1 MSFDVPCFVLNLK
14 RSPDRRERITSSF
27 NRLRIP
33 FEFIDAVD
41 GVALSATE
49 IKKVVTSGYSR
60 NLGFKIPPGYIG
72 CTLSHRIALQTI
84 VERGIDVGIVFEDDT
99 DLSDDFA
106 ERVGAAL
113 AAPCEWDVLKLGSVL
128 HEHARG
134 KILARSTYGRIVR
147 LPIPSYL
154 ANAYAVSNIGARK
167 LVSALFPVR
176 EFLDLCFQAPWRTG
190 VDVCELLPYPA
201 RPTDVPSTAGRSS
214 LLDQKNGLSRTLRR
228 LPARIDRSVGRR
240 LHMIRWFGW
249 KAAIGIEELDEV
261 N

>member
-14 RSPDRRERITSSF
+14 RSPERREHMTRAL
-27 NRLRIP
+27 NRLDIP

-41 GVALSATE
+41 GAALSDGE
-49 IKKVVTSGYSR
+49 IKKVVSSGYSQS
-60 NLGFKIPPGYIG
+60 LGFKIPRGYLG
-72 CTLSHRIALQTI
+72 CALSHRIALQTI

-113 AAPCEWDVLKLGSVL
+113 AVPREWDVLKLGALL
-128 HEHARG
+128 HKHARG
-134 KILARSTYGRIVR
+134 KILAHSGYGTIVR

-154 ANAYAVSNIGARK
+154 TNAYAASNTGARK
-167 LVSALFPVR
+167 LLSAFFPIR
-176 EFLDLCFQAPWRTG
+176 EFLDIRLQTPWRTG

-201 RPTDVPSTAGRSS
+201 RPAGMPSTAERSS
-214 LLDQKNGLSRTLRR
+214 LVDQKSLGRTLRR
-228 LPARIDRSVGRR
+228 LPDRIDRSVGRR

-249 KAAIGIEELDEV
+249 KAAIGIEELDVV